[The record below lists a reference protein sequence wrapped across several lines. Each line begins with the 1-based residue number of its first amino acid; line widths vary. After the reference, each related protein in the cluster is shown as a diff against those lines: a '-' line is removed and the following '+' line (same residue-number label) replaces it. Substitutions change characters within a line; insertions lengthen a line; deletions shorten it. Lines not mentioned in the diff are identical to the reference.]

1 MSNHVQA
8 SNRSLSQYLSRLK
21 KLTQQLEELQ
31 ELRAQVRIA
40 EARLGGAVR
49 HKRISKKR
57 LILPRSAPQSCATI
71 MR

>member
-40 EARLGGAVR
+40 EARSGGAVR
-49 HKRISKKR
+49 HKRIPKKR
-57 LILPRSAPQSCATI
+57 LILPRRAPQSCATI